1 MIEAIGLPAGVFNL
15 VSGPGSKGA
24 RRWPAP
30 AGRHGVVHRLHRRGV
45 RVAQAAAPS
54 VKRVC
59 LELGG
64 KSPLLIAADAD
75 LAAAVRYGVQ
85 DVMINSGQTC
95 TALTRMLLPASRY
108 AEALERAGR
117 DPEPAH
123 GRPARSRSF
132 LGPMCSAGQRR
143 TVEDYIRLGQSEGA
157 RLLCGGDSA
166 PASSAAIT
174 FADAVRRGRQPYAH
188 RPGRNLRPGA
198 VPDSL
203 CG

>member
-1 MIEAIGLPAGVFNL
+1 M
-15 VSGPGSKGA
+15 
-24 RRWPAP
+24 
-30 AGRHGVVHRLHRRGV
+30 
-45 RVAQAAAPS
+45 
-54 VKRVC
+54 KRVC

-64 KSPLLIAADAD
+64 KSPLLIAEDAD

-108 AEALERAGR
+108 AEALEIALEETLSLRMG
-117 DPEPAH
+117 DPLDPQ
-123 GRPARSRSF
+123 SF

-143 TVEDYIRLGQSEGA
+143 TVAGLHPPRSVRRRAVAVRWRFGA
-157 RLLCGGDSA
+157 GLRARPLRS
-166 PASSAAIT
+166 P
-174 FADAVRRGRQPYAH
+174 DAVRRRRQPHAH

-203 CG
+203 CR